1 LIQNQ
6 EVPRVP
12 SDREPRPASAAQGS
26 DSLIEVADVS
36 ACTAVCA
43 AGLLVIDFGLGMGM
57 LRSGEFLV
65 RGDELGAFRGWCRE
79 LWHCQ

>member
-1 LIQNQ
+1 MAI
-6 EVPRVP
+6 
-12 SDREPRPASAAQGS
+12 
-26 DSLIEVADVS
+26 
-36 ACTAVCA
+36 CA
-43 AGLLVIDFGLGMGM
+43 AGLLVTDFGLGMGM

>member
-1 LIQNQ
+1 VAGISSATVAWIWTALYT
-6 EVPRVP
+6 
-12 SDREPRPASAAQGS
+12 SDT
-26 DSLIEVADVS
+26 IIKVADVR
-36 ACTAVCA
+36 AYTAICA